1 MPAETSAID
10 RLLAI
15 MARLRD
21 PQSGCPWDV
30 AQNFASIAPY
40 TIEEAYEVADAID
53 RGDLAALRE
62 ELGDLLFQ
70 VVFHAQMAAEAGAFD
85 FHAVAGGLA
94 DKMVARH
101 PHVFGDAPQRPDAQA
116 QTQAWETLKAEERA
130 NKQARSA
137 APPSALDD
145 VPANLPALARA
156 QKIQRRAGRVGFD
169 WRAPGPALDKVDEE
183 SAEVRQELA
192 SGSTAAIA
200 EEIGDLLFAVVN
212 VARLAEVDAET
223 ALRAATR
230 KFDLRFRAVET
241 ALAAAGRKPEQA
253 TLAEM
258 DAIWDAVKA
267 AEIRDPG

>member
-1 MPAETSAID
+1 MNPETSPID

-21 PQSGCPWDV
+21 PNSGCPWDV

-40 TIEEAYEVADAID
+40 TVEEAYEVAHAID
-53 RGDLAALRE
+53 RGDMASLRE

-85 FHAVAGGLA
+85 FQAVATGLSE
-94 DKMVARH
+94 KMIARH
-101 PHVFGDAPQRPDAQA
+101 PHVFGAAQQRPDAQA
-116 QTQAWETLKAEERA
+116 QTRAWETQKAQERA
-130 NKQARSA
+130 QKTGGTNA
-137 APPSALDD
+137 PSALDD
-145 VPANLPALARA
+145 VPVNLPALARA

-169 WRAPGPALDKVDEE
+169 WGSPGPALDKVDEE
-183 SAEVRQELA
+183 IREVRQALTE
-192 SGSTAAIA
+192 TAPDAIA
-200 EEIGDLLFAVVN
+200 EELGDLLFAVVN
-212 VARLAEVDAET
+212 VARLAEIDAET

-230 KFDLRFRAVET
+230 KFDRRFRAVEAT
-241 ALAAAGRKPEQA
+241 LAATGRRPEHA

-267 AEIRDPG
+267 AEKRAGD